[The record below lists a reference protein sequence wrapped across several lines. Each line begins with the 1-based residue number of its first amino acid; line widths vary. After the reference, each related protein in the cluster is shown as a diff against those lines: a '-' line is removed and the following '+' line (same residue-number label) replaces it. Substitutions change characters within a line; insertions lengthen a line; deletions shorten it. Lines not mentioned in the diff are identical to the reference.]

1 MAKDIE
7 VTNGIDKIT
16 INSNSLDKFKKLGYK
31 ESSGEKK
38 IEVKTQPKKP
48 EYKPKLKE

>member
-1 MAKDIE
+1 MAKDIKI
-7 VTNGIDKIT
+7 TNGIDKIT

-48 EYKPKLKE
+48 VYKPNLKE